1 MAQRS
6 PRAGTTRRVSR
17 ERSCPCSRPEPIRDV
32 TSASSEAR
40 DSRDPRESFTPA
52 LRACVGA
59 CAPLGSTNV
68 AVGGRVR
75 RVEEAN
81 TMPRGHTLLRPAKPY
96 EASDVAS
103 ANRQGG
109 KARPCKNVALSDE
122 ERPTPGHT
130 QGRDLSQGCGGSRR
144 SSRALS

>member
-6 PRAGTTRRVSR
+6 PREGTTRRVSR

-40 DSRDPRESFTPA
+40 DSRETRESFTPA

-59 CAPLGSTNV
+59 CAPLDWTN
-68 AVGGRVR
+68 GRVR
-75 RVEEAN
+75 LVEEAN
-81 TMPRGHTLLRPAKPY
+81 TMPGGHTLARPSNLTT
-96 EASDVAS
+96 ASDAAS
-103 ANRQGG
+103 AKRQGG

-122 ERPTPGHT
+122 ERADTRTRP
-130 QGRDLSQGCGGSRR
+130 
-144 SSRALS
+144 AL